1 MSSVT
6 HKDIYKEVQ
15 AYLLGLF
22 SCPPQTVIQ
31 GYQNNNPLPDEA
43 VVMTIL
49 FENEL
54 DMAVSHYDPAADKTA
69 VQQSVE
75 VTMQV
80 DCYGENSHAMARQI
94 ASMWQSLPTTEVL
107 QNCQP
112 LYCGDPKDLTF
123 VNETGQYELRFMVG
137 LELQYNTKYENAVQS
152 AIDMSNIKTEGL

>member
-1 MSSVT
+1 MASVT
-6 HKDIYKEVQ
+6 QQDIYKEVR

-31 GYQNNNPLPDEA
+31 GYQNNNPLPNEA

-54 DMAVSHYDPAADKTA
+54 DMAVSHYDLAADKTA

-80 DCYGENSHAMARQI
+80 DCYGPQAATRARKL
-94 ASMWQSLPTTEVL
+94 ATLWKNHYTTAAL
-107 QNCQP
+107 KSCQP
-112 LYCGDPKDLTF
+112 LYSNSPKRLPIINEQSVYEDRWLVELT
-123 VNETGQYELRFMVG
+123 
-137 LELQYNTKYENAVQS
+137 LQYNPYFEHDQTFLVMPQISINP
-152 AIDMSNIKTEGL
+152 

>member
-1 MSSVT
+1 MT
-6 HKDIYKEVQ
+6 D
-15 AYLLGLF
+15 YLTPLYTDVRAWLLSMF
-22 SCPPQTVIQ
+22 PNAPIVR
-31 GYQNNNPLPDEA
+31 GYQNLEPIPENGII
-43 VVMTIL
+43 MTFL
-49 FENEL
+49 MEKRL
-54 DMAVSHYDPAADKTA
+54 DQLSRTYEDDNTNLIVFDSI
-69 VQQSVE
+69 QG
-75 VTMQV
+75 TMQV

-94 ASMWQSLPTTEVL
+94 SSMWQTPITTEIL

>member
-1 MSSVT
+1 MPSVT

-22 SCPPQTVIQ
+22 SCSPQTVIQ

-54 DMAVSHYDPAADKTA
+54 DIAVSRYDSDADKTA

-80 DCYGENSHAMARQI
+80 DCYGPQAAAR
-94 ASMWQSLPTTEVL
+94 ARKLSTLWKNHYTTAAL
-107 QNCQP
+107 KSCQP
-112 LYCGDPKDLTF
+112 LYSNSPKRLPII
-123 VNETGQYELRFMVG
+123 NEKSVYEDRWLVE
-137 LELQYNTKYENAVQS
+137 LVLQYNPYFEHDQTFLEMPNTTL
-152 AIDMSNIKTEGL
+152 NNL

>member
-31 GYQNNNPLPDEA
+31 GYQNNSPLPDEA

-80 DCYGENSHAMARQI
+80 DCYGPQAAAR
-94 ASMWQSLPTTEVL
+94 ARKLSTLWKNHYTTATL
-107 QNCQP
+107 KSCQP
-112 LYCGDPKDLTF
+112 LYSNNPKRLPII
-123 VNETGQYELRFMVG
+123 NEKSAYEDRWLVE
-137 LELQYNTKYENAVQS
+137 LALQYNPYFEHGQTFLGMPQISINP
-152 AIDMSNIKTEGL
+152 